1 LQQCISLSL
10 SQYKLQQGYIDS
22 SKFTTVYM
30 YVWIINLILKHYS
43 IYIKYYT
50 IFVHSVTI

>member
-30 YVWIINLILKHYS
+30 YVWIINLILKHFTVF
-43 IYIKYYT
+43 I
-50 IFVHSVTI
+50 